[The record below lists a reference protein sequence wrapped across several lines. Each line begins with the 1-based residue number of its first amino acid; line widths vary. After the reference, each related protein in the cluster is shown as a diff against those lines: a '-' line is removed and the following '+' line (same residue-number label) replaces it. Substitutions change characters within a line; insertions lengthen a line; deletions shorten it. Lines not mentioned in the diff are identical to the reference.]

1 MAVSVKDLECAMSK
15 PTPAVPQTK
24 KSKSPVR
31 MPQRSEEVSG
41 DEQQEGTRPIA
52 AEEDK
57 KKKTKPH

>member
-1 MAVSVKDLECAMSK
+1 MSK
-15 PTPAVPQTK
+15 PTLAVPQTK

-57 KKKTKPH
+57 KKKPKPH